1 MAREKE
7 MRNELPLAHLI
18 AERKAAEV
26 IEKYGIDSAEQIRLE
41 DIAYDLGVRIL
52 EGPLKGAAARL
63 VRFGNTATIRVSDTE
78 TYAGRKRF
86 SIAHEL
92 GHFILE
98 HGRSLEVVCSDVD
111 MHDWH
116 QEEGHEQIANAFAAE
131 LLLPRGLI
139 EKSCDVK
146 EVSFEPIKVIAEKFQ
161 TSLTATAIKF
171 VRFCPEMCAVICSK
185 DSVIKWIYKS
195 SDFWPYI
202 QIGKTLDK
210 RTLAYDFFHGKELA
224 EDPEDINIVAWIDSD
239 KPRDVEEIVEHSIGF
254 PRLEC
259 VLTILWI
266 RP

>member
-1 MAREKE
+1 

-18 AERKAAEV
+18 AEQKATE
-26 IEKYGIDSAEQIRLE
+26 IIDKYGIDSAEQIRLE
-41 DIAYDLGVRIL
+41 DIAYNLGVRIL

-98 HGRSLEVVCSDVD
+98 HGTSLEVVCSEVD

-116 QEEGHEQIANAFAAE
+116 QKEGYEQIANAFAGE
-131 LLLPRGLI
+131 LLLPRALI
-139 EKSCDVK
+139 EKNCDVK
-146 EVSFEPIKVIAEKFQ
+146 EVNFEPVKVIADKFQ

-171 VRFCPEMCAVICSK
+171 VRFCPEMCAVIFSE
-185 DSVIKWIYKS
+185 DSTIKWLYRS
-195 SDFWPYI
+195 NDFWPYI
-202 QIGKTLDK
+202 RIGKKLDK

-224 EDPEDINIVAWIDSD
+224 EDPEDIDASAWIDSD
-239 KPRDVEEIVEHSIGF
+239 KLGDLDEVVEHSIAF
-254 PRLEC
+254 PRLGC

-266 RP
+266 KP